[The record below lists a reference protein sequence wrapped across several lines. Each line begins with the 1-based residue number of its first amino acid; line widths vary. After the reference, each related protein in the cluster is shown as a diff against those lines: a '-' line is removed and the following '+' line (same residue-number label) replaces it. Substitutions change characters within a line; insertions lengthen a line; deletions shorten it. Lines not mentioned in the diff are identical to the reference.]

1 MYQTAQILRRN
12 LTMKHIKVLLT
23 VVTMSF
29 SFGVLTALAQHG
41 HAGGLGGGRGMEP
54 PGGGVGAPAEPG
66 HVNGGHETLPTM
78 GGSKTPDQLLSQNTQ
93 LSSRLQSLLP
103 AGTSAQAA
111 ASGFKNLGQFV
122 AAVHVAHNLGIPFS
136 QLKADMVGS
145 GMSLGKAI
153 HTLRPDVNAK
163 KEVKLAKKQAKEDLK
178 QSGSSNFREDIRAV
192 ADTRREICG
201 FLFVSQLAIPKIRFL
216 Q

>member
-1 MYQTAQILRRN
+1 
-12 LTMKHIKVLLT
+12 
-23 VVTMSF
+23 
-29 SFGVLTALAQHG
+29 
-41 HAGGLGGGRGMEP
+41 
-54 PGGGVGAPAEPG
+54 
-66 HVNGGHETLPTM
+66 M

-145 GMSLGKAI
+145 GMSLGKAM

-178 QSGSSNFREDIRAV
+178 QSGS
-192 ADTRREICG
+192 
-201 FLFVSQLAIPKIRFL
+201 
-216 Q
+216 

>member
-1 MYQTAQILRRN
+1 
-12 LTMKHIKVLLT
+12 MKHIKVLLT

-122 AAVHVAHNLGIPFS
+122 AAVHIAHNLGIPFS

-178 QSGSSNFREDIRAV
+178 QSGS
-192 ADTRREICG
+192 
-201 FLFVSQLAIPKIRFL
+201 
-216 Q
+216 

>member
-1 MYQTAQILRRN
+1 MKRAEIL
-12 LTMKHIKVLLT
+12 LVAFA
-23 VVTMSF
+23 VAF
-29 SFGVLTALAQHG
+29 SLGVLPAFAQRG
-41 HAGGLGGGRGMEP
+41 HAGGMGGGRGMEP
-54 PGGGVGAPAEPG
+54 PGGGMGAPAEPG
-66 HVNGGHETLPTM
+66 HANSGRGTFPTM
-78 GGSKTPDQLLSQNTQ
+78 GQSKTPDQLLSQNTR

-122 AAVHVAHNLGIPFS
+122 AAVHVSHNLGIPFS

-153 HTLRPDVNAK
+153 HELKPEVNAK

-178 QSGSSNFREDIRAV
+178 QSGS
-192 ADTRREICG
+192 
-201 FLFVSQLAIPKIRFL
+201 
-216 Q
+216 